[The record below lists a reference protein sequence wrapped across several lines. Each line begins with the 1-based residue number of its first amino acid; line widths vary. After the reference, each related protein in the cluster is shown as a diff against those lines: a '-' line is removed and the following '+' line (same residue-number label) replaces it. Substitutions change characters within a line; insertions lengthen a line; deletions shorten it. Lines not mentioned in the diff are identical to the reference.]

1 MNLPLSEKNI
11 VLLFCVL
18 FTISASFLFWQNK
31 RELDPNQGKS
41 WWTLS
46 FADPKSENSLA
57 FTITNHTNQSEFT
70 YEASYAVTPD
80 TVVTS
85 RNTIIVAPGETKTI
99 IPDFVR
105 NPDFR
110 TTITVTTDTEKQEI
124 YR

>member
-1 MNLPLSEKNI
+1 MNLLLSEKNI

-46 FADPKSENSLA
+46 FADPKSEDSLA
-57 FTITNHTNQSEFT
+57 FTITNHTNQSEFA
-70 YEASYAVTPD
+70 YEASYAVKPD

-85 RNTIIVAPGETKTI
+85 RNTIVVAPGETKTI